1 MSWQP
6 EWGALI
12 ITSVLAWV
20 SALLGFFLY
29 RYSESTLKQRGL
41 RFSGAS
47 AIAVVM
53 YIFMTKFYLSVQAEL
68 RPKVTVSPTS
78 VQAALQNFD
87 TCVEHEGASFQCKQP
102 AMELRDLCSQL
113 LRQD

>member
-6 EWGALI
+6 GWDSLI

-20 SALLGFFLY
+20 SALLGFFMY
-29 RYSESTLKQRGL
+29 RYGESTLKQKGL

-47 AIAVVM
+47 AIAVIM
-53 YIFMTKFYLSVQAEL
+53 FISMTKFYLLVHAQL
-68 RPKVTVSPTS
+68 HPPPKLDPTS
-78 VQAALQNFD
+78 VQAVLQNFD
-87 TCVEHEGASFQCKQP
+87 TCVEQEGAGFQCKQP
-102 AMELRDLCSQL
+102 AMELRELCSQL

>member
-6 EWGALI
+6 GWDALI

-29 RYSESTLKQRGL
+29 RFSESTLKQKGL

-53 YIFMTKFYLSVQAEL
+53 YIFMTKFYLSVQAQL
-68 RPKVTVSPTS
+68 RPTPKLDPTS
-78 VQAALQNFD
+78 VQSVVENFD
-87 TCVEHEGASFQCKQP
+87 TCVEQEGAISQCKQP